1 MADRSRGSCTSTT
14 CGARRCSEPSD
25 KTRTYTEAI
34 LSAAQ
39 SLTVEARARRVRLV
53 LLDVDGVLT
62 DGTVLMHGDGTESKP
77 FHIRDGAAIVWALKS
92 GLTVGLLS
100 ARESASTIQRA
111 AQLGIPIVAQGVA
124 SKNAEY
130 SRIVA
135 ECGLSHEQVAYMGDD
150 LLDIAVLRRVGLAA
164 VPADAAPDA
173 SACAHWV
180 SPSPGGRGAVR
191 ELLEMILKAQ
201 GHWESLLAEFSS

>member
-1 MADRSRGSCTSTT
+1 M
-14 CGARRCSEPSD
+14 
-25 KTRTYTEAI
+25 
-34 LSAAQ
+34 
-39 SLTVEARARRVRLV
+39 

-77 FHIRDGAAIVWALKS
+77 FHIRDGAAIVWTLKS

-124 SKNAEY
+124 SKDAEY
-130 SRIVA
+130 ARIIA
-135 ECGLSHEQVAYMGDD
+135 ECGMSDEEVAYMGDD

-164 VPADAAPDA
+164 VPADAAEDA
-173 SACAHWV
+173 RRCAHWV
-180 SPSPGGRGAVR
+180 SPSAGGRGAVR
-191 ELLEMILKAQ
+191 EFLEMILKAQ
-201 GHWESLLAEFSS
+201 GLWQALVADFTS

>member
-1 MADRSRGSCTSTT
+1 M
-14 CGARRCSEPSD
+14 
-25 KTRTYTEAI
+25 
-34 LSAAQ
+34 
-39 SLTVEARARRVRLV
+39 

-92 GLTVGLLS
+92 GVTVGLLS

-111 AQLGIPIVAQGVA
+111 AQLGIPIVAQGVS
-124 SKNAEY
+124 SKDAEY
-130 SRIVA
+130 SRIIA
-135 ECGLSHEQVAYMGDD
+135 ECGVSDEQVAYMGDD

-164 VPADAAPDA
+164 VPADAAADA

-201 GHWESLLAEFSS
+201 GRWESLVAEFSS